1 MAVCRNCGAP
11 LEDGVCAR
19 CGATQN
25 GSPPV
30 GSPESPAISD
40 NIASALCYVLLLV
53 TGILF
58 LLLEPYK
65 RNRRVR
71 FHAFQSIFVNVAII
85 VLWVAISVFAKSL
98 ALLLSPLFL
107 LVCLFL
113 WVFLIW
119 KALQNQ
125 TVILPLIGP
134 IAEKQA

>member
-1 MAVCRNCGAP
+1 M
-11 LEDGVCAR
+11 
-19 CGATQN
+19 
-25 GSPPV
+25 
-30 GSPESPAISD
+30 
-40 NIASALCYVLLLV
+40 CYVLLLV

-85 VLWVAISVFAKSL
+85 VLWVAISLFARSL

-119 KALQNQ
+119 KAL
-125 TVILPLIGP
+125 
-134 IAEKQA
+134 

>member
-1 MAVCRNCGAP
+1 M
-11 LEDGVCAR
+11 
-19 CGATQN
+19 
-25 GSPPV
+25 
-30 GSPESPAISD
+30 
-40 NIASALCYVLLLV
+40 CYVLLLV

-125 TVILPLIGP
+125 TVILPLIGAM
-134 IAEKQA
+134 AEKRA

>member
-1 MAVCRNCGAP
+1 M
-11 LEDGVCAR
+11 
-19 CGATQN
+19 
-25 GSPPV
+25 
-30 GSPESPAISD
+30 
-40 NIASALCYVLLLV
+40 CYVLLLV

-85 VLWVAISVFAKSL
+85 VLWVAISLFARSL

-125 TVILPLIGP
+125 TVILPLIGAM
-134 IAEKQA
+134 AEKRA

>member
-1 MAVCRNCGAP
+1 M
-11 LEDGVCAR
+11 
-19 CGATQN
+19 
-25 GSPPV
+25 
-30 GSPESPAISD
+30 
-40 NIASALCYVLLLV
+40 CYVLLLV

-85 VLWVAISVFAKSL
+85 VLWVAISLFARSL

-125 TVILPLIGP
+125 TVILPLVGP
-134 IAEKQA
+134 MAAKQA

>member
-1 MAVCRNCGAP
+1 M
-11 LEDGVCAR
+11 
-19 CGATQN
+19 
-25 GSPPV
+25 
-30 GSPESPAISD
+30 
-40 NIASALCYVLLLV
+40 CYVLLLV

-134 IAEKQA
+134 MAE

>member
-1 MAVCRNCGAP
+1 M
-11 LEDGVCAR
+11 
-19 CGATQN
+19 
-25 GSPPV
+25 
-30 GSPESPAISD
+30 SD
-40 NIASALCYVLLLV
+40 NIASAMCYVLLLV

-85 VLWVAISVFAKSL
+85 VLWVAISLFARSL

-125 TVILPLIGP
+125 TVILPLIGAM
-134 IAEKQA
+134 AEKRA

>member
-1 MAVCRNCGAP
+1 M
-11 LEDGVCAR
+11 
-19 CGATQN
+19 
-25 GSPPV
+25 
-30 GSPESPAISD
+30 
-40 NIASALCYVLLLV
+40 CYVLLLV

-85 VLWVAISVFAKSL
+85 VLWVAISLFARSL

-125 TVILPLIGP
+125 TVILPLIGAM
-134 IAEKQA
+134 AEKQA

>member
-1 MAVCRNCGAP
+1 M
-11 LEDGVCAR
+11 
-19 CGATQN
+19 
-25 GSPPV
+25 
-30 GSPESPAISD
+30 
-40 NIASALCYVLLLV
+40 CYVLLLV

-58 LLLEPYK
+58 LVLEPYK

-85 VLWVAISVFAKSL
+85 VLWVTISVFARSL

-125 TVILPLIGP
+125 TVILPVIGP
-134 IAEKQA
+134 MAEKQA